1 MATTVTDGSRALL
14 SGSTAEGQTYARHLA
29 NQNIQDIDIL
39 LHCGSVKSE
48 KNLIKT
54 HVPGFVRIKFDDE
67 IEATGS
73 VQFTSEEDTNGI
85 RCLNGFKLKQGHCT
99 IEPSSEKKI
108 GAPLSYVS
116 RSGQTSSDSSD
127 AAAAQKLEY
136 QTIDISKQFRE
147 ALINTENQRYQF
159 NFDTVR
165 NNYVLFSRGVCQSI
179 SEYAIPLYRTP
190 HSANMFEEEN
200 INEQTFRDLFTLVG
214 PAYDY
219 NLPKMTRDRIAALL
233 DFYDKYKQVG
243 NPKSIV
249 DMADYFQSCA
259 PVDMDFV
266 PSLQLKFWP
275 SDVHSFLERIKKNR
289 PEIYKF
295 IKDKIS
301 MHVIPK
307 WSTKTAKC
315 DRELEFRYSFSAI
328 ELYLAQQRSHNEQV
342 LNGIARS
349 IYYKFLKEHRT
360 STQHV
365 IPSYF
370 IKTTVLWMCEMM
382 DLNNE
387 NPETLAKKWIQYA
400 IDLLNKGYC
409 PHYFIENLNIL
420 EPYSRESLEE
430 ARKILLKV
438 DVNEIHKIQM
448 FSATSQKLHRDE
460 YNKNVA
466 YFLNNLKASD
476 IVNALYDY
484 RRLKKTWPR
493 LTSDLIIDDDEADMG
508 ATFTILNIL
517 RALDGDYDNWHKF
530 RKIFLESR
538 PSFPPIWGKE
548 VNADSTIQ
556 FTKGLLSI
564 GIILTLMNENI
575 SSNNILSAQGVP
587 CNIEDFKNYQNVIH
601 QYLNPKTLYSNMQS
615 TYSYFYNQSI
625 SAFERRKLTDYHPY
639 GPEMT
644 HDPTKIENGFYKVL
658 MDLCRNTDDNN
669 LTLRQLCQQQ
679 QMNNIDDDE
688 LMAIAI
694 QMSMDDAKQ

>member
-54 HVPGFVRIKFDDE
+54 YVPGFVRIKFDDE

-219 NLPKMTRDRIAALL
+219 DLPKMTRDRITALL

-400 IDLLNKGYC
+400 IDLLNK
-409 PHYFIENLNIL
+409 
-420 EPYSRESLEE
+420 
-430 ARKILLKV
+430 
-438 DVNEIHKIQM
+438 
-448 FSATSQKLHRDE
+448 
-460 YNKNVA
+460 
-466 YFLNNLKASD
+466 
-476 IVNALYDY
+476 
-484 RRLKKTWPR
+484 
-493 LTSDLIIDDDEADMG
+493 
-508 ATFTILNIL
+508 
-517 RALDGDYDNWHKF
+517 
-530 RKIFLESR
+530 ESR

-694 QMSMDDAKQ
+694 QMSIDDAKQ